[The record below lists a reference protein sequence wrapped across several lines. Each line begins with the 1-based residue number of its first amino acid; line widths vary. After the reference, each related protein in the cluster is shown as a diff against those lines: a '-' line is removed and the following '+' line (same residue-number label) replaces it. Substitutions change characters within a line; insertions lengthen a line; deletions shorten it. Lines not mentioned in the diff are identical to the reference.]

1 MSKKLSHPLWK
12 RQVLTFASVAVLGA
26 AAAVPL
32 AHASPY
38 VGASA
43 SPSPHVSVVH
53 LWING
58 HSVPA
63 ETQSRIIHFPGGVMQ
78 VQTVTWGSSG
88 SGGHSQVSRDS
99 LSPAQAQAMVRR
111 SLWQMQAMQVAMDRQ
126 IARMQ
131 RLMRVSFGPFAMPS
145 FNSPVPVTRLLLVPE
160 MPFSGTTPSQSM
172 TMAKG
177 SDTAPSISMTPI
189 PGHRILHVHWD
200 RQQVVSP
207 SPKIP
212 L

>member
-38 VGASA
+38 VGAST

-88 SGGHSQVSRDS
+88 SGGHSQISRDS

-145 FNSPVPVTRLLLVPE
+145 FNSPVPVTRLSTSPE
-160 MPFSGTTPSQSM
+160 TPFRGVIPQQAMTP
-172 TMAKG
+172 ADG
-177 SDTAPSISMTPI
+177 ARIAPSAPLTGGM
-189 PGHRILHVHWD
+189 PGHQTLQVHWN
-200 RQQVVSP
+200 QQKAP
-207 SPKIP
+207 SSKIP